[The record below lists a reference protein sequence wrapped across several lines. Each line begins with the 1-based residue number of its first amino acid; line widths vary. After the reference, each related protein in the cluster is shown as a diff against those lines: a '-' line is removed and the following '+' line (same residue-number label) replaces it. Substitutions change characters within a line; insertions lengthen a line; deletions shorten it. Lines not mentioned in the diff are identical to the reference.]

1 MTTLNDLMKLVYNYV
16 IEYPNDTFGE
26 TEHAALERALEAV
39 VRDAERME
47 HLCKSVR
54 CSSANI
60 DGNHSWNFNYG
71 HGWKMGANFR
81 EAVDRSMKEMK

>member
-39 VRDAERME
+39 VRDAELWRAY
-47 HLCKSVR
+47 KAR
-54 CSSANI
+54 KDAAI
-60 DGNHSWNFNYG
+60 AAG
-71 HGWKMGANFR
+71 MGRNPLRQEIKPDIKQA
-81 EAVDRSMKEMK
+81 APAITDDKQAGGT